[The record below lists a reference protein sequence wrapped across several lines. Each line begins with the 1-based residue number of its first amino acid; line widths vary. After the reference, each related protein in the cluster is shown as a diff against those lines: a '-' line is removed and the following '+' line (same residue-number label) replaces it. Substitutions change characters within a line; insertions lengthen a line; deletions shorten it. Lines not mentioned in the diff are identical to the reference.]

1 MDHTVKGTRYEYIQ
15 ITVSNTMK
23 PLYIF
28 YYENSGWIF
37 LEEASEV
44 KERTPNVTL
53 NFRRDLINNK
63 NREEEANPNCWSRL

>member
-28 YYENSGWIF
+28 YYENSGWI

-44 KERTPNVTL
+44 KERKSNVTL
-53 NFRRDLINNK
+53 NFRRDLINK
-63 NREEEANPNCWSRL
+63 NRDEEANPNCWSRL